1 MALLNRNKTYDRSR
15 ILGDAATARKRG
27 KTKKALGLYLRVLEH
42 EPGNPEL
49 HRRVA
54 PLLAETKQ
62 NEPSLHSYRRAVEGL
77 VKQGF
82 MEQATGL
89 YREAL
94 SYLPEDAE
102 LWVSLADLQ
111 VRRDQ
116 RPDAI
121 ESLLKGRRHFR
132 KLQQLPQAIRLLV
145 LVRKLDPHMFEPN
158 YDLACLLARVNAKDR
173 AQRRPHGAESKRR
186 QHLGART
193 SNRFHVDP
201 QQHQGNAHVDAKTS
215 ECVVRGRRPG
225 Q

>member
-1 MALLNRNKTYDRSR
+1 MALLNRKKSYDRNR
-15 ILGDAATARKRG
+15 ILGDAATARKTG
-27 KTKKALGLYLRVLEH
+27 KTKKALGLYLRVLEN
-42 EPGNPEL
+42 EPENPAL
-49 HRRVA
+49 HRRAA

-62 NEPSLHSYRRAVEGL
+62 YESSLHSYRRAVEGL

-121 ESLLKGRRHFR
+121 ESLLKGRGHFR
-132 KLQQLPQAIRLLV
+132 KKQQLPQAIRLLV
-145 LVRKLDPHMFEPN
+145 LVRKLNPHAFEPN
-158 YDLACLLARVNAKDR
+158 YDLACVLARANARDR
-173 AQRRPHGAESKRR
+173 AQRILEQLVGQIRGGRLRR
-186 QHLGART
+186 
-193 SNRFHVDP
+193 
-201 QQHQGNAHVDAKTS
+201 
-215 ECVVRGRRPG
+215 VRGKLFWLSPG
-225 Q
+225 FGAAWGWIRALCVGR